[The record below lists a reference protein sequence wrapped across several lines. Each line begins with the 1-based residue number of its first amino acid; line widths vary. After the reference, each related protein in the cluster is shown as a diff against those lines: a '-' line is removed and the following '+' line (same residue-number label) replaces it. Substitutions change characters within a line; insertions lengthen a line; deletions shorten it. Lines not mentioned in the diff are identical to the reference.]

1 MNLKLRKIDI
11 IIIVA
16 LIIMAA
22 YVFHK
27 SGYIQNPLE
36 EKTPDIKFLQDEE
49 NFKIIVTYVSG
60 DVKWND
66 INISG
71 ECDKSSL
78 TTYVLKGDEITNCH
92 GTITI
97 TYKRNGA
104 VLGTFIFKEKEK
116 LPDSIIGGN
125 ERSVSAEDEGPHY
138 NKNLVNKILVS
149 REWWYY
155 TAVLNEGLP
164 GWTISISFNHMSRND
179 LFFKKPDIL
188 VVTLNGPNGEIYGS
202 ITDRERPILGLLKN
216 PAFQATSSSKGFKV
230 SFEDSYVEGKAP
242 NWHIHI
248 EGEHIDSS
256 NHNIEMDLQY
266 FAPSNPLWIFSNRLI
281 DKSEGKIASYAF
293 MGCEVSGT
301 VKIDDLTYKVSGIG
315 HHEHTWASGIIL
327 KALIRG
333 WDWCHIRMDN
343 GWEIYY
349 SNYYLLPQTKST
361 KTSLINPL
369 SSLVITTNQGETF
382 TKLEDVDINILESDK
397 SEKKILPINF
407 PRETKITGK
416 TSSVQILLRSYNLKL
431 DIDIKTDNV
440 YQRVWGRLSNV
451 GMSIGRATVT
461 GKISWSDDDGKHLVD
476 LNGIATIWNMRH

>member
-1 MNLKLRKIDI
+1 MKLKLRKIDA

-49 NFKIIVTYVSG
+49 NFRIIVTYVSG
-60 DVKWND
+60 EVKWTD

-71 ECDKSSL
+71 DCDKSSL

-97 TYKRNGA
+97 TYNPTGA
-104 VLGTFIFKEKEK
+104 LLGTFIFKEKEK
-116 LPDSIIGGN
+116 LPDSIMGGN

-138 NKNLVNKILVS
+138 NKLLVS

-155 TAVLNEGLP
+155 TAILNEGLP

-179 LFFKKPDIL
+179 LFFEKPDIL
-188 VVTLNGPNGEIYGS
+188 VVTLNGPNGEKYGS
-202 ITDRERPILGLLKN
+202 ITDKERPILGLLKD
-216 PAFQATSSSKGFKV
+216 PALQATSSSKGFKV
-230 SFEDSYVEGKAP
+230 SFEDSYAEGKAP
-242 NWHIHI
+242 NWHVHI
-248 EGEHIDSS
+248 EGDYIDSK
-256 NHNIEMDLQY
+256 HDIEMDLQY

-301 VKIDDLTYKVSGIG
+301 VKIDGLTYKVKGIG
-315 HHEHTWASGIIL
+315 HHEHTWASGIIT
-327 KALIRG
+327 KTLIRG
-333 WDWCHIRMDN
+333 WDWCHMKMGN

-361 KTSLINPL
+361 KTSIVTPL
-369 SSLVITTNQGETF
+369 SSLAITTNQGETF
-382 TKLEDVDINILESDK
+382 TKLNDVEINILESDK
-397 SEKKILPINF
+397 ILLFLNLPK
-407 PRETKITGK
+407 ETKVTGK
-416 TSSVQILLRSYNLKL
+416 TSSTQLLLRTYNINLDL
-431 DIDIKTDNV
+431 DIKADNV
-440 YQRVWGRLSNV
+440 YQRVWKRLSNV
-451 GMSIGRATVT
+451 GMSIGRATIT
-461 GKISWSDDDGKHLVD
+461 GKISWSDEDGKHLVD
-476 LNGIATIWNMRH
+476 LNGIGTIWNMRH